1 MGSQAAASRSGNTKP
16 KTQKNIDSILKLEKE
31 DERKLSQFH
40 RVSHTVGGFVGTV
53 HFVTAQC
60 VMVVVWLSLNVR
72 LFDIPPFDPYP
83 FPLLS
88 LVLTLEA
95 VFLTSFVLISQNTM
109 DRRSERRN
117 HLDLQIN
124 LLAEEESA
132 TTLNILRAVA
142 NHLRVDVPQEAER
155 ETLANDTPVESIAQ
169 DLRKR
174 EARAD

>member
-1 MGSQAAASRSGNTKP
+1 MRSQPVASRSGNTKP
-16 KTQKNIDSILKLEKE
+16 QTQKNIDSILKLEKE

-40 RVSHTVGGFVGTV
+40 RVSHTVGGFVWTA

-60 VMVVVWLSLNVR
+60 VIVAVWLLLNVH
-72 LFDIPPFDPYP
+72 LFNITPFDPYP
-83 FPLLS
+83 FSLLS

-124 LLAEEESA
+124 LLAEEEA
-132 TTLNILRAVA
+132 ANILNILRAVA
-142 NHLRVDVPQEAER
+142 NHLRVDVPQEPEH
-155 ETLANDTPVESIAQ
+155 EKLAKDTPVESIAQ

-174 EARAD
+174 EAKAD

>member
-1 MGSQAAASRSGNTKP
+1 MQPSGGKRGLMGSQTATPRFSNTKP
-16 KTQKNIDSILKLEKE
+16 LTQKNIDSILELEKE

-60 VMVVVWLSLNVR
+60 VTIAAWLSLNVH
-72 LFDIPPFDPYP
+72 LFNITPFDPYP
-83 FPLLS
+83 FSLLS

-95 VFLTSFVLISQNTM
+95 
-109 DRRSERRN
+109 
-117 HLDLQIN
+117 
-124 LLAEEESA
+124 EEEAA

-142 NHLRVDVPQEAER
+142 DRLHVDVPQEPEH
-155 ETLANDTPVESIAQ
+155 ENLPKDTPVESIAQ

-174 EARAD
+174 EAKAD